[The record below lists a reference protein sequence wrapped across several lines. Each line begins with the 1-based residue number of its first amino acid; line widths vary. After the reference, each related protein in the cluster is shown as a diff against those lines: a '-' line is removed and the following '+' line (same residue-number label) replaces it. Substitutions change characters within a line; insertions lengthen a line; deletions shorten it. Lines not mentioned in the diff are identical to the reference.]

1 MSLLAAGVTV
11 RVDVTVVLGLDKRL
25 LLFDFA
31 EFGRG
36 TVGLGV
42 GALLLADHVG
52 AQLAATATHLASSRL
67 RTRHSPTPIKSQL
80 LCPKHDHKIAI
91 SNDDYF
97 SPV

>member
-1 MSLLAAGVTV
+1 MPLLAGVSV
-11 RVDVTVVLGLDKRL
+11 GPSVDISVLSLDKGL
-25 LLFDFA
+25 FLFDLA

-42 GALLLADHVG
+42 GALLLADHIG

-67 RTRHSPTPIKSQL
+67 RTTQSPTPIKSQF
-80 LCPKHDHKIAI
+80 CPKRDHKIAI

>member
-80 LCPKHDHKIAI
+80 CPKHDHKIAI